1 MDKSEADKVRT
12 EGVPVWRSLGAALCL
27 AGFLLGCDSYSDIRA
42 TLSPSDEARFS
53 RGQREATACWSCHDV
68 TGSALKVG
76 PPLGG
81 IMGRQVGAVPAFPYS
96 DALRASNWVWTE
108 ENLDLFLS
116 APQSILPGNRMLSAP
131 LLDSRRRE
139 DLLFFLSRVSGEG
152 NGPNSAQP

>member
-1 MDKSEADKVRT
+1 MSAWRILRT
-12 EGVPVWRSLGAALCL
+12 ALGL
-27 AGFLLGCDSYSDIRA
+27 AGLLLGCDSYSDIRA

-108 ENLDLFLS
+108 ETLDLFLS